1 MLDWFLRGKIP
12 VRTAWILMAVVIMV
26 SAIAKLSHFGGIGGD
41 GLIYY
46 APVRSLFIDHDL
58 DFTNEFTVLNPSPAN
73 CLPDTH
79 QKTKTG
85 LVPYK
90 YGIGCSVL
98 WIPFF
103 LLGHSIAL
111 LLHAGGLRILA
122 NGYSR
127 PEQMAIGLGSV
138 VYGLIGF
145 FLIYKILCR
154 WFTRE
159 LSTTTVL
166 LLVFAT
172 NAWYYFVIEPSLSHL
187 CSMFAVSLF
196 AYFVIVRHHR
206 ISPRY
211 AFLIGASAGL
221 MTLVRNQNLPFTVL
235 LLYEFIDANG
245 RRSLKSYFGLLP
257 PALAGFVI
265 VMLPQIAFW
274 KVVFGSYVAY
284 SYGNESFDFL
294 HPHLVQ
300 TLFSPNHGLIAWT
313 PIIAVCLAGLL
324 LFIRKKNALI
334 GIPAALVFLFQWV
347 ICSSWWCWW
356 FMISFGERP
365 MLDISIVFA
374 LGLAAFLEQIADRP
388 RLLRIF
394 SLACIVLIA
403 WNLIFS
409 VMYTLF
415 RHNQFQFLHRII
427 AS

>member
-1 MLDWFLRGKIP
+1 VF
-12 VRTAWILMAVVIMV
+12 VVVIV
-26 SAIAKLSHFGGIGGD
+26 VTAAAKLSHFGGIGGD

-46 APVRSLFIDHDL
+46 APLRSFFIDHDL

-79 QKTKTG
+79 FKTKTG

-90 YGIGCSVL
+90 YAIGCSVL

-103 LLGHSIAL
+103 LLGHWIAL

-122 NGYSR
+122 TGYSR
-127 PEQMAIGLGSV
+127 PEQMAVGLGSV
-138 VYGLIGF
+138 FYGLVGF

-166 LLVFAT
+166 LLAFTT

-187 CSMFAVSLF
+187 CSMFAISLF
-196 AYFVIVRHHR
+196 AYFVIMRHHR
-206 ISPRY
+206 IKPLD
-211 AFLIGASAGL
+211 AFLIGVSAGL
-221 MTLVRNQNLPFTVL
+221 MTMVRNQNLPFAVL
-235 LLYEFIDANG
+235 LLYEFIDAKG
-245 RRSLKSYFGLLP
+245 RRSLKNYAGLLP
-257 PALAGFVI
+257 FALAGFVI
-265 VMLPQIAFW
+265 IMLPQIAFW
-274 KVVFGSYVAY
+274 KVVFGSYIAY
-284 SYGNESFDFL
+284 SYGTESFDFL
-294 HPHLVQ
+294 HPHLLQ

-313 PIIAVCLAGLL
+313 PMIAVCLAGLP
-324 LFIRKKNALI
+324 LFIIKKDARI
-334 GIPAALVFLFQWV
+334 GLPAALVFLFQWI

-365 MLDISIVFA
+365 FLDISIVFA
-374 LGLAAFLEQIADRP
+374 LGLAAFLEKIADRP
-388 RLLRIF
+388 RLLRTF
-394 SLACIVLIA
+394 SYVSIVLIA
-403 WNLIFS
+403 WNLCFS

-415 RHNQFQFLHRII
+415 RHNHCQFLHRII